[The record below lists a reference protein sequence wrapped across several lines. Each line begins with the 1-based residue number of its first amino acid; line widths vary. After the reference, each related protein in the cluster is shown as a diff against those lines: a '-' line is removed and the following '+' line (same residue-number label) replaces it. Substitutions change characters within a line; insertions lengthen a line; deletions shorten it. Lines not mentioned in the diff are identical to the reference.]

1 MARLALLLSSLTFRI
16 SSSLLCETIKFKGTQ
31 KRTWWIAYV
40 PGVRLLINEQK
51 RSVTDEASGWF
62 TFLWWIFAVLLALVF
77 GSSS

>member
-1 MARLALLLSSLTFRI
+1 M
-16 SSSLLCETIKFKGTQ
+16 
-31 KRTWWIAYV
+31 WIAYV
-40 PGVRLLINEQK
+40 PGVRLLIKLARFFDDLTEKPYQDEQK